1 MRHLNEYL
9 KHGGDACDG
18 GDGVIFWMI
27 YWLHY
32 LVKGLLIMVSVQL
45 KTQISTCTFYE
56 LKFPVLWSCHIF
68 PPDLGTSL
76 QHHHQHT
83 TAMRPLLRPPRLT
96 LTRTIHGLRSF
107 PAWFVRSGTS
117 NGLVINRTSLPP
129 EPQWP
134 SILPSAM
141 GSPDPTHLRQ
151 LDGMGSGVSSTSK
164 IIILDKSSD
173 PASHHIDYTVVQA
186 GVRDSVL
193 DQAGNCGNM
202 TAIVGPAAW
211 DMGYV
216 SDTDK
221 MRLKNGEWAK
231 VKARN
236 TNTNKVVELEF
247 RLTEDGVYCPEGEYV
262 MDGVPGQ
269 HSCITMSFLDPEG
282 AKTGKA
288 LPTGREVDVLKLGD
302 GSEVSASLVDVGNP
316 GVFVKAAD
324 LGLDGNTLTPAVVEA
339 DAALKEKLEAIRQAG
354 ATAMGMDPTMGSVPK
369 IVLVMPSTE
378 EGVDIKCVAMSMGQ
392 AHKAAPLTL
401 ALCLGAASQLPG
413 TIPYTLVKS
422 RGKSTVTIGHPSGRL
437 DVGTEMVDGKIVAAK
452 LLRTA
457 RVLMKGEVFY

>member
-1 MRHLNEYL
+1 
-9 KHGGDACDG
+9 
-18 GDGVIFWMI
+18 
-27 YWLHY
+27 
-32 LVKGLLIMVSVQL
+32 
-45 KTQISTCTFYE
+45 
-56 LKFPVLWSCHIF
+56 
-68 PPDLGTSL
+68 
-76 QHHHQHT
+76 
-83 TAMRPLLRPPRLT
+83 
-96 LTRTIHGLRSF
+96 
-107 PAWFVRSGTS
+107 
-117 NGLVINRTSLPP
+117 
-129 EPQWP
+129 
-134 SILPSAM
+134 M
-141 GSPDPTHLRQ
+141 GSPDPAHLRQ

-164 IIILDKSSD
+164 IIILEKSPD

-216 SDTDK
+216 ADAEKGKLRS
-221 MRLKNGEWAK
+221 KNGEWAK

-236 TNTNKVVELEF
+236 TNTNKIIELEF
-247 RLTEDGVYCPEGEYV
+247 RLTKDGVYCPEGDYV
-262 MDGVPGQ
+262 MDGVPGA

-288 LPTGREVDVLKLGD
+288 LPTGREVDVLKLAD

-324 LGLDGNTLTPAVVEA
+324 LGLDGSKLTPAAVEA

-354 ATAMGMDPTMGSVPK
+354 AEAMGMDPKMGSVPK

-413 TIPYTLVKS
+413 TIPYSLVKG

-437 DVGTEMVDGKIVAAK
+437 DVGTEMVGGRIVAAK